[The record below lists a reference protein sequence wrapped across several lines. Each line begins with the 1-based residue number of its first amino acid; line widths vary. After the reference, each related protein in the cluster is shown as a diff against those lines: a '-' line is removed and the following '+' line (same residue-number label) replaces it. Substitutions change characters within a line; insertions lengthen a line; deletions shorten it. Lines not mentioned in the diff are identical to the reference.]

1 MRANLITEQKAEH
14 NSIKRF
20 RISRRNTTDEQ
31 YSLWQTAGKVRGRLI
46 LKYTNTNTNTQTLT
60 LADGRK
66 SQRSTPIANKFFP
79 VRILHHGPITNFEEK
94 KMKHLTINRKNMKK
108 RRNALTINRPHG
120 ELVTV
125 ACDRRGYVFTIWA
138 PILRFLDF
146 SQVQRLGQQRAGN
159 LKKTERCLRLL
170 QGN

>member
-79 VRILHHGPITNFEEK
+79 VRILHHGPITNFEK
-94 KMKHLTINRKNMKK
+94 KMKHLTINRKNYEEKMK
-108 RRNALTINRPHG
+108 
-120 ELVTV
+120 
-125 ACDRRGYVFTIWA
+125 
-138 PILRFLDF
+138 RFD
-146 SQVQRLGQQRAGN
+146 N
-159 LKKTERCLRLL
+159 
-170 QGN
+170 